1 MLSSLDIV
9 LSSLGMII
17 MLSSQTDPV
26 DCVMLSI
33 TYHHWEWYVII
44 TRHCVIITGNDNYVI
59 ITDRSCWLCHVI
71 DHLSSLGMIC
81 YHHRSCSSLAGWS
94 SLTYPSPTL
103 NPHLSLTQPSLSHTQ
118 PWLSLTQSSPI
129 PHPTLN
135 PHPTLTYPS
144 HIPHP
149 TVTYPSRS
157 VDCVIIT
164 RLPIYY
170 HGRGRRNLCTFGAP
184 RPAGPF

>member
-1 MLSSLDIV
+1 MDLKYFLPFFPRMDPFWNIEILRHEILRHDV
-9 LSSLGMII
+9 LNYVN
-17 MLSSQTDPV
+17 D
-26 DCVMLSI
+26 
-33 TYHHWEWYVII
+33 HVII

-81 YHHRSCSSLAGWS
+81 YHHRSCSSLADWS

-118 PWLSLTQSSPI
+118 PSLSLTQSSPI

-144 HIPHP
+144 HHSFFLWVNTPKIK
-149 TVTYPSRS
+149 
-157 VDCVIIT
+157 
-164 RLPIYY
+164 
-170 HGRGRRNLCTFGAP
+170 
-184 RPAGPF
+184 